1 MLSDQGPNRN
11 ASSSLDLDDE
21 NEVRE
26 SSSFNR
32 QLLDGFTILVLEDA
46 PDTREVVRHFLEKA
60 GAKVFAA
67 ESAQMA
73 WEYLEHTIPTLI
85 VSDIAMPGQDGISFI
100 KELRTQKMSDLGA
113 IPALALTAFND
124 RTVQSLALVSGFQDY
139 LLKPITRRALVEAVL
154 KLTTAPEGAMT
165 H

>member
-1 MLSDQGPNRN
+1 MLSDQDPK
-11 ASSSLDLDDE
+11 SILEFDDE
-21 NEVRE
+21 SEIRE
-26 SSSFNR
+26 SSSYNQ
-32 QLLDGFTILVLEDA
+32 QLLEGFSILVLEDA

-60 GAKVFAA
+60 GARVFAA
-67 ESAQMA
+67 ESAQAA
-73 WEYLEHTIPTLI
+73 WDYLDHTIPTLI

-100 KELRTQKMSDLGA
+100 KELRTQKMSDISA

-139 LLKPITRRALVEAVL
+139 LLKPITRRTLVEAVL
-154 KLTTAPEGAMT
+154 KLTKAPAGAMT